1 MRTCPRCATPLAEQ
15 AVLCP
20 ACGIPIHQVVGPA
33 PTPDHQTRVPV
44 VPAAIASSTN
54 KQTMIGMPETMDP
67 ALLAR
72 LRASAS
78 EASLAA
84 APTVQPQSTAPQ
96 APAKTML
103 GMAMPGV
110 APTQQPAAAAP
121 TGPIHVPAQNKTML
135 GVAMPGV
142 AMPGVAMP
150 GVAMP
155 GFAPTQQ
162 PAAAAPTGPIHVP
175 AQNKTM
181 LGVAM
186 PGFAPTQQPAAAA
199 PTAPAPMPAKKKTM
213 LGVAMPGIAP
223 TQQPA
228 AAAPAG
234 PAQVPSQKK
243 TMLGVA
249 MPGIAPTDGRVVPMS
264 PPHVFTEAPIP
275 PPAFGMDQSRAARP
289 MVPWYR
295 RLSFVFVALGVS
307 VLLVVGLFAW
317 LWPTKPPI
325 ASQALVNEQGR
336 DVLRLTCASCPD
348 GTVMTVEGASATVA
362 ANVADVLL
370 PKPLSVGDNRFQV
383 RIDRPGSGR
392 DEDVELRM
400 PVSFRVRPDLTGL
413 TADPPTIHVEVE
425 TLPGTTVL
433 VDGVAIHPDTSGKAR
448 YPVDVTEACTGP
460 NTDSML
466 IDRTISY
473 TIQPKGAAASSGTVT
488 VKVRVTPLTLQAP
501 RPHTVVD
508 TESFLVAGRT
518 PRGAT
523 VQIEGARFEADKD
536 GAFSRTLQIKQLGET
551 TVRVRAILPEHAPR
565 TISFSVKRV
574 ERLEEEA
581 NTFEKNSQVE
591 ARRVMEEAAA
601 YRGKQVVLR
610 GEVIEARSQSSIRV
624 ILLDATGTCSAP
636 PCLARLLYAGTEPLS
651 KGDFIRVFGR
661 VADVQSAGGKTV
673 PEIDVDF
680 LLKGR

>member
-110 APTQQPAAAAP
+110 
-121 TGPIHVPAQNKTML
+121 
-135 GVAMPGV
+135 
-142 AMPGVAMP
+142 
-150 GVAMP
+150 
-155 GFAPTQQ
+155 APTQQ